1 MKKENK
7 NIEDEFLECE
17 SFRVFLLMIAV
28 GGFLGGYTFTLKGG
42 VFCNAQTA
50 NFVMLA
56 VQLGNLNFRRA
67 LYYFIPIT
75 AYLLGTV
82 ISELCPKKINRTGLM
97 RWDTFFV
104 AFEMLALFV
113 IGFVPDSAPAQI
125 CQVAINFIA
134 SMQYNTFRQADKI
147 PMATTFC
154 TNHIR
159 QVGVHLVKW
168 IKGHGGARK
177 RFFKHLSMILFFIAG
192 AIAATAAGSH
202 FGGRAIW
209 FAEIPLAAV
218 FIDLLLADRGRER
231 DKLNVVPH
239 GH

>member
-1 MKKENK
+1 MKSEEKILKE
-7 NIEDEFLECE
+7 EFLECE
-17 SFRVFLLMIAV
+17 RFGVFLLMIAV

-56 VQLGNLNFRRA
+56 VQLGSLNFRRA
-67 LYYFIPIT
+67 FYYFIPIT
-75 AYLLGTV
+75 AYLLGSV
-82 ISELCPKKINRTGLM
+82 ISELLPKKINRLGFM

-104 AFEMLALFV
+104 GLEMLALFG

-134 SMQYNTFRQADKI
+134 SMQYNTFRQARKI

-168 IKGHGGARK
+168 IHGHKGARE
-177 RFFKHLSMILFFIAG
+177 RFFMHLLMIFAFIAG
-192 AIAATAAGSH
+192 AIAATALGWH
-202 FGGRAIW
+202 FSGRSIW
-209 FAEIPLAAV
+209 FVEILLLAV
-218 FIDLLLADRGRER
+218 FVDLLLADRGREKN
-231 DKLNVVPH
+231 KLNIVPH